1 MQLIVSDTH
10 SPSFNLAT
18 EEYILTKRHDD
29 VLFFYVNAKSVIIGR
44 NQNAYAEVNVP
55 FCKQE
60 GIVVIRRLSG
70 GGAVYHDEGNINFC
84 FITRKE
90 EKPLD
95 GQWLSLIQA
104 SLETMGIHTSQG
116 KRKELYLRE
125 KKITG
130 TALHITAERQFFHG
144 TLLYDVQLQNL
155 IAALTQATNM
165 TSKAVQS
172 VRSNVTNILSYHPSS
187 PTTPEFLSQL
197 ISFFADYYATQP
209 MALSSSEKE
218 QITQLQKERYQTWE
232 WNWAQ
237 SPKSTCK
244 QTMMWKGKSYA
255 LEIGIERGF
264 IVSLSDNCP
273 LPLQALFLGNS
284 ANQLFDQQPS
294 DNVHR
299 KMGENRLEEEI
310 KQERNKK

>member
-18 EEYILTKRHDD
+18 EEYILTERHDD
-29 VLFFYVNAKSVIIGR
+29 VLFFYINAKSVIIGK

-60 GIVVIRRLSG
+60 GIDVIRRLSG

-84 FITRKE
+84 FITQKE

-104 SLETMGIHTSQG
+104 SLETIGIHTSQG
-116 KRKELYLRE
+116 KRKELYLQN

-130 TALHITAERQFFHG
+130 TALHITSKRQLFHG

-155 IAALTQATNM
+155 ITALTPANNVTG
-165 TSKAVQS
+165 KAVQS
-172 VRSNVTNILSYHPSS
+172 VRSNVTNILSQNPSS
-187 PTTPEFLSQL
+187 PTTPEFLSKL
-197 ISFFADYYATQP
+197 ISFFVRYYATQP

-218 QITQLQKERYQTWE
+218 QISQLQKKRYETWE

-237 SPKSTCK
+237 SPKSTRK
-244 QTMMWKGKSYA
+244 QTVMWKGKLYA
-255 LEIGIERGF
+255 LEIGIERG
-264 IVSLSDNCP
+264 IMVNLSDNCP
-273 LPLQALFLGNS
+273 VPLQTLFLGKR
-284 ANQLFDQQPS
+284 ANQLF
-294 DNVHR
+294 
-299 KMGENRLEEEI
+299 E
-310 KQERNKK
+310 KQIHVKSKI

>member
-18 EEYILTKRHDD
+18 EEYILTERHDD

-60 GIVVIRRLSG
+60 GIDVIRRLSG

-104 SLETMGIHTSQG
+104 SLKTIGIHTSQG
-116 KRKELYLRE
+116 KRKELYLQD

-130 TALHITAERQFFHG
+130 TALHITSERQLFHG
-144 TLLYDVQLQNL
+144 TLLYDVRLQNL
-155 IAALTQATNM
+155 IVALTPATNM
-165 TSKAVQS
+165 TGKAVQS
-172 VRSNVTNILSYHPSS
+172 VRSNVTNMLSHHPSS

-197 ISFFADYYATQP
+197 ISFFAGYYATQP
-209 MALSSSEKE
+209 MTLSSSEKE
-218 QITQLQKERYQTWE
+218 QITQLQEKRYETWE

-237 SPKSTCK
+237 SPKSTRK
-244 QTMMWKGKSYA
+244 QTVMWEEKSYA
-255 LEIGIERGF
+255 LEIGIERGVM
-264 IVSLSDNCP
+264 VSLSDNCP
-273 LPLQALFLGNS
+273 EPLQALLLGNR
-284 ANQLFDQQPS
+284 ANQLF
-294 DNVHR
+294 
-299 KMGENRLEEEI
+299 E
-310 KQERNKK
+310 

>member
-18 EEYILTKRHDD
+18 EEYVLTERHDD
-29 VLFFYVNAKSVIIGR
+29 VLFFYINAKSVIIGR

-60 GIVVIRRLSG
+60 GIDVIRRLSG

-104 SLETMGIHTSQG
+104 SLETIGIHTSQG
-116 KRKELYLRE
+116 KRKELYLRD

-130 TALHITAERQFFHG
+130 TALHITAERQLFHG
-144 TLLYDVQLQNL
+144 TLLYDVRLQNL
-155 IAALTQATNM
+155 IAALTPATNM
-165 TSKAVQS
+165 TGKAVQS
-172 VRSNVTNILSYHPSS
+172 VRSNVTNMLSLHPSS

-197 ISFFADYYATQP
+197 ISFFAGYYAIQP

-218 QITQLQKERYQTWE
+218 QITQLQEKRYETWE

-237 SPKSTCK
+237 SPKSTRK
-244 QTMMWKGKSYA
+244 QTVMWEEKSYA
-255 LEIGIERGF
+255 LEIGIERGVM
-264 IVSLSDNCP
+264 VSLSDNCP
-273 LPLQALFLGNS
+273 EPLQALLLGNR
-284 ANQLFDQQPS
+284 ANQLF
-294 DNVHR
+294 
-299 KMGENRLEEEI
+299 E
-310 KQERNKK
+310 